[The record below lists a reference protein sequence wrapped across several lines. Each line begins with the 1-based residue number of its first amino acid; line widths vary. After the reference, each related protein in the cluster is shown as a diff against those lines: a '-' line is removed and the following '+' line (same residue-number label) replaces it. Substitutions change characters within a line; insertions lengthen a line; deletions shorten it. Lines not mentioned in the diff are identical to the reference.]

1 MTLNNLMQKVIKWYP
16 DSIIADCWD
25 PEMECVVRASGD
37 MLAELVVAATRTTFD
52 ATATDKH
59 QLLRAARVFH
69 QAKLALSRVERGL
82 RAEAAFIE
90 SEKT

>member
-25 PEMECVVRASGD
+25 PEMECVVHASGD
-37 MLAELVVAATRTTFD
+37 MLAELVVAATRITFD
-52 ATATDKH
+52 ATATDTQ
-59 QLLRAARVFH
+59 QLLRAARGIR
-69 QAKLALSRVERGL
+69 QAKLALMQVERGL